1 MTKDQIAFWNSLTN
15 THLVLLDFSEPKD
28 GSKSLLVLPA
38 LKDGINELGD
48 LLAGID
54 VQSKKQADS
63 SGVSL
68 AKENALLALGDATYD
83 VARAV
88 RAYASENGNPILAG
102 QVMFSRSE
110 LVRGADKKIIDRA
123 ELIRDAAADTID
135 ELADYGVTQV
145 KVTTLTKKIE
155 AFRKAQPMP
164 RQRTGKSSAAT
175 KELKQ
180 IFQSARELLN
190 ERVDGLLVQYKASH
204 AEFYNQYVSARK
216 IVEPASRAKKSDE
229 QAGGESASPQKAA

>member
-1 MTKDQIAFWNSLTN
+1 MTKDQIAYWNCLTN
-15 THLVLLDFSEPKD
+15 THLVLLDLSEPKE
-28 GSKSLLVLPA
+28 GSKALLVLPA
-38 LKDGINELGD
+38 LKDGIGELGD
-48 LLAGID
+48 LLAAID

-68 AKENALLALGDATYD
+68 AKKNALLALGDATYD

-88 RAYASENGNPILAG
+88 RAYAAENGNDVLAG
-102 QVMFSRSE
+102 QVKFSRSQ
-110 LVRGADKKIIDRA
+110 LVRGADKTVIDRT
-123 ELIRDAAADTID
+123 ELIRDAATEAID
-135 ELADYGVTQV
+135 DLADYGVTPA

-175 KELKQ
+175 KELKKL
-180 IFQSARELLN
+180 FKSARELLN
-190 ERVDGLLVQYKASH
+190 ERVDGLTVQYKDSNPQFH
-204 AEFYNQYVSARK
+204 NQYVSARK
-216 IVEPASRAKKSDE
+216 IVEPATRAKKSDE